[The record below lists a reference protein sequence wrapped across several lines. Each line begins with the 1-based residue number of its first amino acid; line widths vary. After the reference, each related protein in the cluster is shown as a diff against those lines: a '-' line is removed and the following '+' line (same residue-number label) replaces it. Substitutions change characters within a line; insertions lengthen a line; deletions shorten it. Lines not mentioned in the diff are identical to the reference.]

1 VTAGT
6 FADVDEAS
14 SVVRTLDETTDPDP
28 ERVARYDEIYDVFR
42 MLYGTLRDDMHRLA
56 GLAGS

>member
-1 VTAGT
+1 
-6 FADVDEAS
+6 
-14 SVVRTLDETTDPDP
+14 VVRTLDETTDPDP
-28 ERVARYDEIYDVFR
+28 ERVARYDENYDVFR